1 VTSRQ
6 PFLSEVTGNKPP
18 APTRIFRLSLTLTL
32 TRNKIISFKTRL
44 RSPSPNAVS
53 LTSSSASSSQEGRT
67 LLLSFPRSGSTSCST
82 YRSTHP
88 RRQRFQAPF
97 KSDLLHARK
106 YRISR
111 KGELPCLKETRCS
124 PSFVRR
130 SLEQRQFPGDRRTF
144 YPNYAHHD
152 SSTPDLG
159 RGPESEKKRA
169 TLYRTA
175 FPDLR
180 LTVEDIIAEGE
191 TVVARWSCRG
201 THKGD
206 LNGIAPTGKQ
216 FNVTGVS
223 IARFTNGKM
232 SEGFVNW
239 DALSLM
245 QQLGVVLELA
255 KSKAVAA
262 TR

>member
-1 VTSRQ
+1 M
-6 PFLSEVTGNKPP
+6 SEGNK
-18 APTRIFRLSLTLTL
+18 
-32 TRNKIISFKTRL
+32 N
-44 RSPSPNAVS
+44 V
-53 LTSSSASSSQEGRT
+53 
-67 LLLSFPRSGSTSCST
+67 
-82 YRSTHP
+82 
-88 RRQRFQAPF
+88 
-97 KSDLLHARK
+97 
-106 YRISR
+106 
-111 KGELPCLKETRCS
+111 
-124 PSFVRR
+124 VRR
-130 SLEQRQFPGDRRTF
+130 LFEEVWNKGNLQVTDELST
-144 YPNYAHHD
+144 PNYAHHD
-152 SSTPDLG
+152 ASTPDVG

-206 LNGIAPTGKQ
+206 LNGIAPTGKRV
-216 FNVTGVS
+216 NITGIS
-223 IARFTNGKM
+223 IARLTNGKM

-245 QQLGVVLELA
+245 QQLGVVPDLA
-255 KSKAVAA
+255 KTMATA

>member
-1 VTSRQ
+1 M
-6 PFLSEVTGNKPP
+6 SEGNKN
-18 APTRIFRLSLTLTL
+18 I
-32 TRNKIISFKTRL
+32 
-44 RSPSPNAVS
+44 
-53 LTSSSASSSQEGRT
+53 
-67 LLLSFPRSGSTSCST
+67 
-82 YRSTHP
+82 
-88 RRQRFQAPF
+88 
-97 KSDLLHARK
+97 
-106 YRISR
+106 
-111 KGELPCLKETRCS
+111 
-124 PSFVRR
+124 VRR
-130 SLEQRQFPGDRRTF
+130 LFEEVWNKGNLQVTDDLFT
-144 YPNYAHHD
+144 PNYSHHD
-152 SSTPDLG
+152 SSTPDVG

-180 LTVEDIIAEGE
+180 LTVEDIISEGE

-206 LNGIAPTGKQ
+206 LNGIAPTGKHV
-216 FNVTGVS
+216 NITGIS

-245 QQLGVVLELA
+245 QQLGVVPELGKA
-255 KSKAVAA
+255 KVVAA